1 MQKVFRILIVII
13 LAMIAA
19 IIALDYFGF
28 HGSILLGHVADGAIV
43 YVFDTTMSL
52 FQGPDRFTNLMF
64 IGVLSIGLIV
74 AVMAIAYKFIK
85 D

>member
-1 MQKVFRILIVII
+1 MNKVYRILIVII

-19 IIALDYFGF
+19 IVALDYFGF
-28 HGSILLGHVADGAIV
+28 HGSILLGHVGDGAII
-43 YVFDTTMSL
+43 YVFDTTMNL

-64 IGVLSIGLIV
+64 LGVISIGLIV
-74 AVMAIAYKFIK
+74 VVMAIVYKFIK